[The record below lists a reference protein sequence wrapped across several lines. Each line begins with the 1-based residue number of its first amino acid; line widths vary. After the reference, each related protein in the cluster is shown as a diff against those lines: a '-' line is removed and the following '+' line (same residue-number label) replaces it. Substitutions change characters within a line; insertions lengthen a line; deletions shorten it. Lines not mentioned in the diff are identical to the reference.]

1 MSLVTKSTYLR
12 GPKGDTG
19 LQGPKGDR
27 GLPGPQGPQ
36 GARGESFLPSSTDD
50 ILEGSTKLFFTN
62 ERADARVTIGINNL
76 IDSAPN
82 SLNTLNELATALN
95 NDSNFGSTVINSLA
109 GKLSIAGGTMTGA
122 LILNANPTSDLG
134 AATKQYVDQATS
146 SIVTSYNDLTDKPE
160 LFNGDYNSLTN
171 RPTIPVVPTTLG
183 SFSNDSG
190 YITNSALAGYA
201 TESWVQSQ
209 GYGNSNVILPTDSVG
224 YLINDGDGNLSWS
237 NADPGISSWSDI
249 TLDGG
254 DFEGTNN
261 FDNSDL
267 SVTSTDLDNVTMV
280 ATPLTSNS
288 PGETGQIAYD
298 NDYVYICIATNTWKR
313 SSLSSW

>member
-1 MSLVTKSTYLR
+1 MSLITKSTYLR
-12 GPKGDTG
+12 GPKGDIG
-19 LQGPKGDR
+19 LQGPKGER
-27 GLPGPQGPQ
+27 GLTGPQGPA
-36 GARGESFLPSSTDD
+36 GADAIIDTTDD
-50 ILEGSTKLFFTN
+50 IAEGLTN
-62 ERADARVTIGINNL
+62 LYYTNSRTDARVAIGISNL
-76 IDSAPN
+76 IGNAPE
-82 SLNTLNELATALN
+82 SLNTLNELSAALN
-95 NDSNFGSTVINSLA
+95 NNADFGTTVVTSIA
-109 GKLSIAGGTMTGA
+109 GKLSIAGGTMTGE
-122 LILNANPTSDLG
+122 LILNADPVVDLG

-160 LFNGDYNSLTN
+160 LFSGSYNDLTSK
-171 RPTIPVVPTTLG
+171 PTIPVVPTTLS

-190 YITNSALAGYA
+190 YITNSALTGYA

-209 GYGNSNVILPTDSVG
+209 GYGTGDTILPADSVG
-224 YLINDGDGNLSWS
+224 YLINDGSGNLSWS
-237 NADPGISSWSDI
+237 NTDPGISSWGDI

-254 DFEGTNN
+254 TFEGTDN

-298 NDYVYICIATNTWKR
+298 NNYVYICIATNTWKR
-313 SSLSSW
+313 SALASW